1 MKLRQKPLIDKLS
14 AGHFYSWKMDAM
26 KLNKNLIL
34 PRYSSFNV
42 YKNNSDYF
50 IINPEVNFWFR
61 LSKEQFL
68 AFKLLDGKST
78 VDELLNKIDDN
89 LPESLREACIK
100 FIEEIALN
108 YPAKSIALPKS
119 TLLSTMY
126 LVLTNKCNSNCLY
139 CFRDLEGSHGIDGHS
154 ALDKNLIKNA
164 ILSFRNIAVA
174 NPAIVYTGGEPCLF
188 PELIEIA
195 DFAKKNNIENVL
207 QTNGL
212 LINENNASLYAE
224 IFDKIQISL
233 DSTNE
238 EVNDWLRGKKGHFKT
253 VKRAMALLR
262 KYDVKIKLAATIT
275 KKNFHDISNIKKYF
289 PEIEFQFTPM
299 LQIGKGKEN
308 SHLSFSPDEFLEH
321 LVSLPDGSKTLTVKN
336 IPEFGTKNQM
346 CGAGT
351 SILSISSNGDVFPCQ
366 MLHHP
371 DFYCG
376 NIKNDS
382 LENIYHSSETI
393 ERFRTLTIDMVDSC
407 KDCDVRYICAG
418 GCIANGF
425 WLNNAFPVKDYFCEF
440 NKELYFYNMISKFKE
455 INLTATNTFA

>member
-1 MKLRQKPLIDKLS
+1 
-14 AGHFYSWKMDAM
+14 M
-26 KLNKNLIL
+26 KLNGNLIL

-50 IINPEVNFWFR
+50 IINPEVNFWFK

-68 AFKLLDGKST
+68 AFKLLDGEST
-78 VDELLNKIDDN
+78 VDKLLNKIN
-89 LPESLREACIK
+89 GHVAESLRGACIK

-108 YPAKSIALPKS
+108 YPTKCIELPKTTS
-119 TLLSTMY
+119 LSTMY
-126 LVLTNKCNSNCLY
+126 LALTNKCNSNCLY
-139 CFRDLEGSHGIDGHS
+139 CFRDLNASNRIDGYS
-154 ALDKNLIKNA
+154 TLDKNLINNA

-174 NPAIVYTGGEPCLF
+174 NPEIVYTGGEPTLF

-195 DFAKKNNIENVL
+195 NFAKKNNIENVL

-238 EVNDWLRGKKGHFKT
+238 EVNDWLRGKRGHFKT
-253 VKRAMALLR
+253 IKRAIAMLC

-275 KKNFHDISNIKKYF
+275 KKNFNDISNIKKYF
-289 PEIEFQFTPM
+289 PEIDFQFTPM
-299 LQIGKGKEN
+299 LQIGKGKEM
-308 SHLSFSPDEFLEH
+308 SHLAFSPHEFLEH
-321 LVSLPDGSKTLTVKN
+321 LVSLPEGSEALFAKN

-351 SILSISSNGDVFPCQ
+351 SILSISPNGDVFPCQ
-366 MLHHP
+366 MLHHQ
-371 DFYCG
+371 DFHCG

-382 LENIYHSSETI
+382 LENIYHSSGTI
-393 ERFRTLTIDMVDSC
+393 ERFRTLTVDKIDGC
-407 KDCDVRYICAG
+407 KECDIRYICAG
-418 GCIANGF
+418 GCMANGF
-425 WLNNAFPVKDYFCEF
+425 WLNNDFPVKDYFCEF
-440 NKELYFYNMISKFKE
+440 NKELSFYNLISKFKE
-455 INLTATNTFA
+455 INLTNNN